1 MRNHWVFLVRLSAT
15 TPLGRRCLN
24 LTAPTRVPE
33 SEAKPR
39 ATTSALNAAMEHAAG
54 RLGIDMSDVVVD
66 WYDFV
71 VGDEPLGSAKRSAE
85 PSSPPAQSPPGAENA
100 DDRQIDETPGA
111 RGAHLDLEAA
121 PAKLALHHAR
131 QLELRHGGTERIQDD
146 DGFGYE
152 IAWTWHEACA
162 EFEVRDLDVTEDSA
176 GRISLPSDELYL
188 RGYVRWDVQT
198 IRFGD
203 YHWCGWKDW
212 RKHMELLSHL
222 YLRAFE
228 LMGVEPNEHCDAEG
242 LAVYRAAVAA
252 RDGAERQG

>member
-1 MRNHWVFLVRLSAT
+1 
-15 TPLGRRCLN
+15 
-24 LTAPTRVPE
+24 VPE

-39 ATTSALNAAMEHAAG
+39 ATTSALNAAIEHAAG

-85 PSSPPAQSPPGAENA
+85 PSSPPAQSPPDAAEA
-100 DDRQIDETPGA
+100 E
-111 RGAHLDLEAA
+111 
-121 PAKLALHHAR
+121 
-131 QLELRHGGTERIQDD
+131 LELPCVMQRELGGSSFEIEMSPTSTRGFVDLAVVRVLGATRAHYLTGYISH
-146 DGFGYE
+146 DGF
-152 IAWTWHEACA
+152 A
-162 EFEVRDLDVTEDSA
+162 EFEVCGGLSLSSREFESHVAIVRLLADEVLPA
-176 GRISLPSDELYL
+176 CRRWLRKISLPSDELYL
-188 RGYVRWDVQT
+188 RGYVRWDGCSE